1 MANEATPMFETSL
14 PIPFICANATGI
26 EQGTLLTLTDPFTAS
41 ANSAI
46 VIGATVAGIAAAE
59 KIASDGVLT
68 VPVYRS
74 GIFKVTGSGNSTAG
88 DPVCLSTGNLVEK
101 AATNEEDI
109 LGTALETSTDT
120 QTLLIELKPF
130 GISLA

>member
-1 MANEATPMFETSL
+1 MFETSL
-14 PIPFICANATGI
+14 PIPMICANGTGI
-26 EQGTLLTLTDPFTAS
+26 EQGTLVALSDPFTAA

-46 VIGATVAGIAAAE
+46 VIGAAVAGITAAE
-59 KIASDGVLT
+59 KIASDGVTT

-74 GIFKVTGSGNSTAG
+74 GIFKLTGSGNITAG
-88 DPVCLSTGNLVEK
+88 DPVCLSCGNRVEK

-109 LGTALETSTDT
+109 LGTAFETSTDG

-130 GISLA
+130 GVSLA

>member
-1 MANEATPMFETSL
+1 MFETSL

-74 GIFKVTGSGNSTAG
+74 
-88 DPVCLSTGNLVEK
+88 TGNLVEK